1 MQDANAQ
8 PPSRRTTAGVA
19 YSRPSTASEV
29 ARQALQ
35 QPLLRAD
42 NTFMTSTVPQAL
54 GADDIAHA
62 IDQAR
67 VRGPLQQ
74 IVIPPCPA
82 LLTRLQLALAS
93 AEPDLGEVAR
103 IAGSDV
109 AMSAV
114 LIRQASGAQFAG
126 FAPAQTVGQAM
137 TRLGLAQTAAVMT
150 GFLTRQ
156 SIRADSPHLQRFW
169 ERSTKRAVALDALAR
184 QLPGLSPDLAY
195 TYGLFSHVGMPV
207 LLQNFRSYG
216 STIVEGHA
224 RRDRSFV
231 QTENANHRT
240 DHAVVG
246 ALVARVW
253 RLAPAVMC
261 AIRLHHDL
269 GALGGRGIE
278 PEVQTLMAAGLVA
291 EQLMR
296 RHEGLDPE
304 PDWTEHASPALDWL
318 HASSDDLNAWED
330 AVLPQLDET

>member
-1 MQDANAQ
+1 MTTHAL
-8 PPSRRTTAGVA
+8 PSL
-19 YSRPSTASEV
+19 RP
-29 ARQALQ
+29 
-35 QPLLRAD
+35 
-42 NTFMTSTVPQAL
+42 
-54 GADDIAHA
+54 DDIARD
-62 IDQAR
+62 IDHAR

-82 LLTRLQLALAS
+82 LLTRLQLALAQV
-93 AEPDLGEVAR
+93 EPDLGEVAR

-109 AMSAV
+109 AMSAI
-114 LIRQASGAQFAG
+114 LIRQASGAQFTG

-137 TRLGLAQTAAVMT
+137 TRLGLARTAAVMT
-150 GFLTRQ
+150 GFLARQ

-253 RLAPAVMC
+253 HLAPAVMC

-269 GALGGRGIE
+269 ASLGAPGIE
-278 PEVQTLMAAGLVA
+278 PEVQTLVAAGLVA

-304 PDWTEHASPALDWL
+304 PDWTAHASRAMDWL
-318 HASSDDLNAWED
+318 QASADDLHAWED
-330 AVLPQLDET
+330 SVHPQLDEA